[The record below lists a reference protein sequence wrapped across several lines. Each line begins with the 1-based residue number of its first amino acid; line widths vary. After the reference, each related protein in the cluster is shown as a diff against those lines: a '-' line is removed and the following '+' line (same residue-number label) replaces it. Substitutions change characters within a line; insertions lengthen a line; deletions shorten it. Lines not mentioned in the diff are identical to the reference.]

1 MEIKTQSIVCLY
13 EYCSDEV
20 TYSYE
25 IDIVFFK
32 NFPDLKLLQYMLV
45 YHKYIKE
52 DEINKVTEQMLN
64 DMINGEQI
72 MLNHSKIGLLIVE
85 VINN

>member
-1 MEIKTQSIVCLY
+1 
-13 EYCSDEV
+13 
-20 TYSYE
+20 
-25 IDIVFFK
+25 
-32 NFPDLKLLQYMLV
+32 MLV

-85 VINN
+85 VIDN

>member
-1 MEIKTQSIVCLY
+1 MQVVKRDGRKVEFDRGKVKNAIIKAYTDVYNS
-13 EYCSDEV
+13 
-20 TYSYE
+20 E
-25 IDIVFFK
+25 IDS
-32 NFPDLKLLQYMLV
+32 
-45 YHKYIKE
+45 YI

-85 VINN
+85 VIDN

>member
-1 MEIKTQSIVCLY
+1 M
-13 EYCSDEV
+13 

-32 NFPDLKLLQYMLV
+32 NFPNLKLLQDTLV

-85 VINN
+85 VIEN

>member
-1 MEIKTQSIVCLY
+1 MQMLHND
-13 EYCSDEV
+13 EY
-20 TYSYE
+20 
-25 IDIVFFK
+25 
-32 NFPDLKLLQYMLV
+32 FPHLKLLQDTLV

-52 DEINKVTEQMLN
+52 NEINKVTEQMLN

-85 VINN
+85 VIDN